1 MEGKA
6 GDSSMKQN
14 SKKKTLH
21 VKKAEATILIYTNKD
36 AHLKKMVLPS
46 SVVQGV
52 VQRRLCGVYVL
63 LHVHKRP
70 DGKELTVWE

>member
-6 GDSSMKQN
+6 GIRHESNTDPIRR
-14 SKKKTLH
+14 KT
-21 VKKAEATILIYTNKD
+21 VQRKPFEYTNND
-36 AHLKKMVLPS
+36 AYGVLPS

-52 VQRRLCGVYVL
+52 VQRRLRRINVL

-70 DGKELTVWE
+70 DGKEFTVGE